1 MKKILL
7 STLLTLI
14 VLSCSVQG
22 VTNDYGKLTPEQK
35 KLIIDLNS
43 FDNLKT
49 DYIYKISGN
58 QLKEELKNHT
68 KSLVYIFK
76 NGCTSKMCKPMM
88 IYENYAKENGY
99 KLFLVM
105 NGYANLSETLN
116 QPYSSTL
123 FSVNNEYYKSNY
135 RNTYQRYFENE
146 ISNKPLD
153 FKSKE
158 YLGNLFFFEKNIL
171 VKVLHELPK

>member
-1 MKKILL
+1 MKKIML
-7 STLLTLI
+7 SI
-14 VLSCSVQG
+14 FFVLVVISCSVQG
-22 VTNDYGKLTPEQK
+22 VTNDYGKLTTEQK
-35 KLIIDLNS
+35 KLIVDLNS

-49 DYIYKISGN
+49 DYIYKISGV
-58 QLKEELKNHT
+58 QLIEELKKHP

-76 NGCTSKMCKPMM
+76 NGCTSKLCKPMM

-123 FSVNNEYYKSNY
+123 FSINNEYYKSNY
-135 RNTYQRYFENE
+135 RNTYIRYFENE

-153 FKSKE
+153 YKSKE
-158 YLGNLFFFEKNIL
+158 YLGNLFFFEKDAL
-171 VKVLHELPK
+171 VKVLDELPK